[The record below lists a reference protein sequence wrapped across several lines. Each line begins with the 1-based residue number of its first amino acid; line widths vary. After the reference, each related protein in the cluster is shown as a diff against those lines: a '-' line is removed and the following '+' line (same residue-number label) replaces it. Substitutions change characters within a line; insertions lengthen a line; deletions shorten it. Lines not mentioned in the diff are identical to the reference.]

1 MTNPISAGLSIAPTP
16 IDTETIDAMA
26 SSIRAQG
33 PTMSQDA
40 RLPEIS
46 TERGSTGQGL
56 GAAPPLDPPTPMSLS
71 QVTLLV
77 NQLMNKAQDTAA
89 TVSQKDLENLNKE
102 IRAQNA
108 KINQSI
114 QKMIKAQ
121 QHAKKDSKIGSMG
134 LSSIHN
140 KTARTFAKI
149 GIDLGIGLLAAAT
162 GGAIAG
168 AGVAVA
174 AGITAAALIP
184 QAFSDGAG
192 IAAGVESGK
201 AGRDGAKEE
210 DQSAKFATLQ
220 KFVTKQDDYL
230 SAIAKGLEQTASV
243 TSEMNQ
249 GQQSAQQT
257 ILSGLNQPV

>member
-1 MTNPISAGLSIAPTP
+1 MTSPVSTVPSTTPTR
-16 IDTETIDAMA
+16 IDTETIDHMA
-26 SSIRAQG
+26 SRVRAQT
-33 PTMSQDA
+33 PTMPKDA
-40 RLPEIS
+40 SIPEMS
-46 TERGSTGQGL
+46 EGRGQTRASLGTGPQ
-56 GAAPPLDPPTPMSLS
+56 LDPPTPMSLS
-71 QVTLLV
+71 EVTLLV
-77 NQLMNKAQDTAA
+77 SQLLNKAQDSAA
-89 TVSQKDLENLNKE
+89 TISEKDLENLNKE

-114 QKMIKAQ
+114 QKMVKAQ
-121 QHAKKDSKIGSMG
+121 EHAKKDSKIGSMG

-149 GIDLGIGLLAAAT
+149 GVDLGIGLLAAAT

-174 AGITAAALIP
+174 AGITAAAVIP
-184 QAFSDGAG
+184 QAFSGGAG

-210 DQSAKFATLQ
+210 DQAATFAGLQ
-220 KFVTKQDDYL
+220 KFVTKQDDYI

-243 TSEMNQ
+243 TSEMSQ
-249 GQQSAQQT
+249 GQQSAQQK
-257 ILSGLNQPV
+257 ILSGLNRRV